1 MGEWE
6 GQEAGN
12 IYIYIWPIHNVHNVL
27 SQQKV
32 TQHCK
37 AIIFQLGEK
46 RLFFL
51 GSVGNHGDLLF
62 TWYLLPILGD
72 LNVKYGM
79 SF

>member
-12 IYIYIWPIHNVHNVL
+12 IYIYIQLIHNVV
-27 SQQKV
+27 QQKV

-37 AIIFQLGEK
+37 AIIFQLGKK
-46 RLFFL
+46 RLFFS
-51 GSVGNHGDLLF
+51 GSVGNYGDLLF